1 MNIELL
7 ARAIHSHDTEADAFI
22 VCLSEQGTIQ
32 VTPYWECEDNDD
44 ELLIHAAAAA
54 ATFADKI
61 SEGTVEAVV
70 VDKRITDTL
79 A

>member
-32 VTPYWECEDNDD
+32 VTPYWECEDDQT
-44 ELLIHAAAAA
+44 ELLIHAASLAAA
-54 ATFADKI
+54 FADTV
-61 SEGTVEAVV
+61 SEGTVQAVV
-70 VDKRITDTL
+70 VDKRISDTL